1 MYRSFLATS
10 TGCPIC
16 ADSAASGAMLAG
28 LGSSE
33 LAETD
38 QEDLKRV
45 QDMIMNLR
53 RKSVNFVAL
62 PAIGAASGAGYS
74 TAQLQKVW
82 ETMRLGHSFGRKKAD
97 VRVWIFSADLFPPP
111 TEPRHTWSDGEHFGA
126 HLRRRRAHETGERF
140 HLNEALEG

>member
-1 MYRSFLATS
+1 
-10 TGCPIC
+10 
-16 ADSAASGAMLAG
+16 MLAG

-53 RKSVNFVAL
+53 RKNVNFVAL
-62 PAIGAASGAGYS
+62 PPIGAASGADYS

-82 ETMRLGHSFGRKKAD
+82 ETMRLGHKFGRKKGD
-97 VRVWIFSADLFPPP
+97 VRAWIFSADLFPPNLAKHSP
-111 TEPRHTWSDGEHFGA
+111 MTSISKPICADAQEQTLPQDH
-126 HLRRRRAHETGERF
+126 
-140 HLNEALEG
+140 